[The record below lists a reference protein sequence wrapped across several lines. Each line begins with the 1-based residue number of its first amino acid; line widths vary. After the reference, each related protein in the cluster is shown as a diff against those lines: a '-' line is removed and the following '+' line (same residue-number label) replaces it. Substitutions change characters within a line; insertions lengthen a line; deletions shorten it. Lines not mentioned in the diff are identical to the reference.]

1 MPDDQTTGTS
11 AQTDDTTDD
20 QTHDDDT
27 TTDDL
32 GAGGKAALASERESR
47 KAAEKAARQAQ
58 AELEKVKRQQ
68 MGEQERAIAEARDE
82 AKREALTA
90 ANERLLK
97 AEVRAAAAGKLA
109 DPSIAVRLLDLS
121 EFDVSD
127 DGDVDAKALTKAI
140 DGLVKQYPA
149 LAAKSAT
156 GDGDAGA
163 RRAANG
169 TDMNAL
175 IRSQM
180 RR

>member
-1 MPDDQTTGTS
+1 MPDDQTTDAF
-11 AQTDDTTDD
+11 AQADDDTTDD
-20 QTHDDDT
+20 SQDDT

-47 KAAEKAARQAQ
+47 KAAEKAAKQAQ
-58 AELEKVKRQQ
+58 AELEKVKRQH

-121 EFDVSD
+121 DFDVSD
-127 DGDVDAKALTKAI
+127 DGDVDAKALAKAI

-149 LAAKSAT
+149 LAHKPTT
-156 GDGDAGA
+156 GDGDGGA